1 MEKLKDFIPL
11 LFGVGVLLLLSAF
24 FSMSETALI
33 SLSKI
38 RLRHMMSK
46 GTKNAKLV
54 HRLVSKPERL
64 ITSILVGNNLVN
76 TGISVIGAAIL
87 IYFLGE
93 EMGMVIATICVTIVI
108 LTFGEILPK
117 IFAVQRAEKVSL
129 AVAHPLNFVL
139 IVLTPLAKV
148 FNKLANLII
157 KIFGGEVKQRS
168 PLITEEEIRL
178 MIELGKEEGVLGDE
192 ERKMLHRIFEFGDMV
207 VSEVMI
213 PKEKMVT
220 IDIEATDE
228 ELLNL
233 LVEEGHARIPVYK
246 GSADNIVGLIHARDL
261 LYIWQNKGLVI
272 IPDLVH
278 PAYFVA
284 KNKRVNELL
293 RDFQKMRIQMAIV
306 IDEDKRSL
314 GLVTLEDLTEE
325 IVGEIDEAPAM
336 AS

>member
-1 MEKLKDFIPL
+1 
-11 LFGVGVLLLLSAF
+11 
-24 FSMSETALI
+24 
-33 SLSKI
+33 
-38 RLRHMMSK
+38 
-46 GTKNAKLV
+46 
-54 HRLVSKPERL
+54 
-64 ITSILVGNNLVN
+64 
-76 TGISVIGAAIL
+76 
-87 IYFLGE
+87 
-93 EMGMVIATICVTIVI
+93 
-108 LTFGEILPK
+108 
-117 IFAVQRAEKVSL
+117 
-129 AVAHPLNFVL
+129 
-139 IVLTPLAKV
+139 
-148 FNKLANLII
+148 
-157 KIFGGEVKQRS
+157 
-168 PLITEEEIRL
+168 
-178 MIELGKEEGVLGDE
+178 LGDE

-314 GLVTLEDLTEE
+314 GLVTPGGLDRGDS
-325 IVGEIDEAPAM
+325 GEIDEARPSARKSGTGACPAM